1 MKTLGEMLREARE
14 AQGMT
19 QEMLAYRI
27 QMSRSAISNWERD
40 EAQPDFYLLYQIS
53 ELLHYNFF
61 AVEDNSVA
69 NQEQNT
75 RKMRLNMPENPLI
88 EVISDENAGELREG
102 TLDFRISGS
111 DLHGNAVEFHIFA
124 PFPSNQTMIDGKYVN
139 SHSELQCSLQIA
151 CCLP

>member
-19 QEMLAYRI
+19 QEMLAYHI
-27 QMSRSAISNWERD
+27 KMSRSAISNWERD

-53 ELLHYNFF
+53 ELLRYNFF
-61 AVEDNSVA
+61 AVEDNSAA
-69 NQEQNT
+69 NQEQKA
-75 RKMRLNMPENPLI
+75 RKLRLNMPENPLI

-111 DLHGNAVEFHIFA
+111 DLHENAVEFHLFA
-124 PFPSNQTMIDGKYVN
+124 PFSVKSVDD
-139 SHSELQCSLQIA
+139 
-151 CCLP
+151 

>member
-27 QMSRSAISNWERD
+27 QISRSAISNWERD

-69 NQEQNT
+69 NQEQKV
-75 RKMRLNMPENPLI
+75 RKLRLNMPENPLI

-111 DLHGNAVEFHIFA
+111 DSHGNAVEFRISA
-124 PFPSNQTMIDGKYVN
+124 PFSVK
-139 SHSELQCSLQIA
+139 SEDD
-151 CCLP
+151 

>member
-19 QEMLAYRI
+19 QEMLAYHI
-27 QMSRSAISNWERD
+27 KMSRSAISNWERN

-69 NQEQNT
+69 NQEQKA

-111 DLHGNAVEFHIFA
+111 DSYGNAVEFRISA
-124 PFPSNQTMIDGKYVN
+124 PFSVKSDDD
-139 SHSELQCSLQIA
+139 
-151 CCLP
+151 

>member
-19 QEMLAYRI
+19 QEMLAYHI
-27 QMSRSAISNWERD
+27 KMSRSAISNWERN

-69 NQEQNT
+69 NQEQKA

-111 DLHGNAVEFHIFA
+111 DSHGNAVEFRISA
-124 PFPSNQTMIDGKYVN
+124 PFSVKSDDD
-139 SHSELQCSLQIA
+139 
-151 CCLP
+151 

>member
-19 QEMLAYRI
+19 QEMLAYHI
-27 QMSRSAISNWERD
+27 KMSRSAISNWERN

-61 AVEDNSVA
+61 AVEDNSAA
-69 NQEQNT
+69 NQEQKT
-75 RKMRLNMPENPLI
+75 RKLRLNMPENPLI
-88 EVISDENAGELREG
+88 EVISDENAGELREC

-111 DLHGNAVEFHIFA
+111 DSYGNAVEFHIFA
-124 PFPSNQTMIDGKYVN
+124 PFSVKSDDD
-139 SHSELQCSLQIA
+139 
-151 CCLP
+151 